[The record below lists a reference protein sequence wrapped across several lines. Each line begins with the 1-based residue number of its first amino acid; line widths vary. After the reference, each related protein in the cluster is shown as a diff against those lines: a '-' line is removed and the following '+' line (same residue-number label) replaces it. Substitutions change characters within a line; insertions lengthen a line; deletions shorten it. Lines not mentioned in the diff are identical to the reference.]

1 MVERKRKILGSPLGN
16 DVHVAGVL
24 RFLRLAEANGYVTEF
39 LGPAAG
45 TEGIVQAAL
54 KYRPDILAL
63 SYRLTPELVN
73 GLVREVTAALK
84 KAGLGEITLIFGGT
98 PAAAAAAKATGV
110 FQQVFSG
117 LEGIDEIVAYLQGR
131 EQEAVSRRYAD
142 QLLPRLEG
150 KRPYPLL
157 RHHFGLP
164 SFAATL
170 QGVREIAEAK
180 AVDVISL
187 GPDQNAQA
195 SFFRPEEMDP
205 LQDGAGGVPL
215 RRPQDLYDLYEAS
228 RCGNYPL
235 LRIYSG
241 TRDLL
246 QWAELS
252 VESIK
257 NAWGAIPLCWYSELD
272 GRSNRPLAVA
282 LEENLAAIAWYG
294 ERGLPVEVNEA
305 HHWSLREAPDS
316 IAVVMAYLAALFAKK
331 QGVKHYV
338 AQYMFNT
345 PFGTWYNYDLAKM
358 LAKKELITSLH
369 DDNFQ
374 SYTQVRTGLASLDV
388 NLNKAKGQLA
398 SSIHLALSLKPDIIH
413 VVGYC
418 EASHAATAED
428 VIESCEIV
436 NGVLQ
441 NTIDGLP
448 DLSED
453 PVIQARKE
461 ALLGE
466 ARILLAALDE
476 LSEHGVELG
485 SDPQV
490 LVKAIKAGILDA
502 PHLRGS
508 KVALGKVQ
516 TRLNDGF
523 CVAVHPETGKPMSE
537 AERLELLLGKK
548 IAVCSSVA

>member
-1 MVERKRKILGSPLGN
+1 
-16 DVHVAGVL
+16 AGVL
-24 RFLRLAEANGYVTEF
+24 RFLRLAEAHGYETEF

-45 TEGIVQAAL
+45 TEGIVQAVL
-54 KYRPDILAL
+54 KYRPDILGL
-63 SYRLTPELVN
+63 SYRLTPDLVN
-73 GLVREVTAALK
+73 GLVREVAAGLE
-84 KAGLGEITLIFGGT
+84 KAGLGETILIFGGT
-98 PAAAAAAKATGV
+98 PAAAAAAEATGV
-110 FQQVFSG
+110 FQRVFSG

-131 EQEAVSRRYAD
+131 EQEASSQRYAD

-164 SFAATL
+164 SLEATL

-180 AVDVISL
+180 VVDIISI

-215 RRPQDLYDLYEAS
+215 RHPQDLYDLYQAS

-246 QWAELS
+246 QWAELA
-252 VESIK
+252 VDSIN

-272 GRSNRPLAVA
+272 GRSDRPLAAA
-282 LEENLAAIAWYG
+282 LAENLAAMAWYA
-294 ERGLPVEVNEA
+294 ERGLPVEVNES

-316 IAVVMAYLAALFAKK
+316 VAVVMAYLAALFAKK

-345 PFGTWYNYDLAKM
+345 PYGTWYNHDLAKM

-369 DDNFQ
+369 DDNFR

-388 NLNKAKGQLA
+388 NLHKAKGQLA
-398 SSIHLALSLKPDIIH
+398 SSIHLALSLQPDIVH

-418 EASHAATAED
+418 EASHAATAAD

-436 NGVLQ
+436 TGVLQ

-448 DLSED
+448 DLNSE
-453 PVIQARKE
+453 PTIQARKAVLLQE
-461 ALLGE
+461 AQQ
-466 ARILLAALDE
+466 LLAVLHE
-476 LSEHGVELG
+476 LSEPGVELG

-516 TRLNDGF
+516 TQLNDGF
-523 CVAVHPETGKPMSE
+523 CVAVHPETGKAMSE

-548 IAVCSSVA
+548 TAVCSSVG

>member
-1 MVERKRKILGSPLGN
+1 
-16 DVHVAGVL
+16 
-24 RFLRLAEANGYVTEF
+24 
-39 LGPAAG
+39 
-45 TEGIVQAAL
+45 
-54 KYRPDILAL
+54 
-63 SYRLTPELVN
+63 
-73 GLVREVTAALK
+73 
-84 KAGLGEITLIFGGT
+84 
-98 PAAAAAAKATGV
+98 
-110 FQQVFSG
+110 
-117 LEGIDEIVAYLQGR
+117 
-131 EQEAVSRRYAD
+131 
-142 QLLPRLEG
+142 
-150 KRPYPLL
+150 
-157 RHHFGLP
+157 
-164 SFAATL
+164 
-170 QGVREIAEAK
+170 
-180 AVDVISL
+180 
-187 GPDQNAQA
+187 
-195 SFFRPEEMDP
+195 
-205 LQDGAGGVPL
+205 
-215 RRPQDLYDLYEAS
+215 
-228 RCGNYPL
+228 
-235 LRIYSG
+235 
-241 TRDLL
+241 
-246 QWAELS
+246 
-252 VESIK
+252 
-257 NAWGAIPLCWYSELD
+257 
-272 GRSNRPLAVA
+272 
-282 LEENLAAIAWYG
+282 
-294 ERGLPVEVNEA
+294 
-305 HHWSLREAPDS
+305 
-316 IAVVMAYLAALFAKK
+316 MAYLAALFAKK

-369 DDNFQ
+369 DENFQ

-418 EASHAATAED
+418 EASHAATADD

-448 DLSED
+448 DLTGD
-453 PVIQARKE
+453 PIIQARKE
-461 ALLGE
+461 ALLRE

-523 CVAVHPETGKPMSE
+523 CIAVHPETVKPMSE